1 MEMRNLVIGGIVL
14 IVIVLGFVLFGKDD
28 GPETSQES
36 ASPHAIQQ
44 E

>member
-1 MEMRNLVIGGIVL
+1 MRNMVILG
-14 IVIVLGFVLFGKDD
+14 IVIVVIVLAVVLFGKDD
-28 GPETSQES
+28 GPETSQPS